1 MNNTIN
7 KLLLAGDKFMPEI
20 HLRQPQF
27 TYSACGPFTK
37 HEQRIQ
43 KFRETGDTNYIYKNE
58 LDKACFVHD
67 AAYSDSKDL
76 TKRTVADKILKNK
89 AFDIAK
95 DPKYYG
101 YQRGLASMVYKFFDS
116 KVASP
121 DKKSEGSGAKHVNTK
136 IIPKNEQL
144 ADEIHKPII
153 RKLKKRKVY
162 SAFKANIWGAIFDL
176 ADMQLL
182 SKYNKGIRFLL
193 CVIDIF
199 SKYVWVV
206 PLKDKK
212 GISIVKAFQIILKQ
226 SNRKP
231 NKIWVDK
238 GSEFYNAYFKKWL
251 RDNDIVMY
259 STHNEGKSVVAERFI
274 RTLKSKIYKYMTSIS
289 KNVYIDKLDDIVDEY
304 NNTYHTTI
312 KMKPADVKDNTY
324 INTDKK
330 INNKDPKFK
339 VGDHVRISK
348 YKNIFAK
355 GYMPNWSE
363 EVFFIKKVKNTVSW
377 TYVINDLNR
386 EEITGTF
393 YEKELQKT
401 NQEEFRIEKVIRRK
415 GDKLYVKWKVYNNS
429 FNSWIDKASLVQ
441 RT

>member
-7 KLLLAGDKFMPEI
+7 KLLLAGDKLMPEI

-76 TKRTVADKILKNK
+76 TKRTVSDKILNNK

-95 DPKYYG
+95 DPKYDG
-101 YQRGLASMVYKFFDS
+101 YQRGLASMVYTFFDS
-116 KVASP
+116 KVTSP
-121 DKKSEGSGAKHVNTK
+121 DKKSVGSGAKL
-136 IIPKNEQL
+136 IPQNEQL
-144 ADEIHKPII
+144 ADELHKRII
-153 RKLKKRKVY
+153 RKFKKRKVY
-162 SAFKANIWGAIFDL
+162 STFKDNIWGVDL

-193 CVIDIF
+193 CVTDIF
-199 SKYVWVV
+199 SKYAWVV

-212 GISIVKAFQIILKQ
+212 GISIVKAFQSILNK

-231 NKIWVDK
+231 NKIWVHK
-238 GSEFYNAYFKKWL
+238 SSQFYNAYFKKWL

-259 STHNEGKSVVAERFI
+259 STHNEEKSVVAERFI
-274 RTLKSKIYKYMTSIS
+274 RTRKSKICKYMTSIS
-289 KNVYIDKLDDIVDEY
+289 KNIYIDELDDIVDEY

-312 KMKPADVKDNTY
+312 KMKHIDVQDNTY
-324 INTDKK
+324 INADKE

-339 VGDHVRISK
+339 VGDRVRISK

-355 GYMPNWSE
+355 GYVPNWSE
-363 EVFFIKKVKNTVSW
+363 EVF
-377 TYVINDLNR
+377 VINDLNG

-415 GDKLYVKWKVYNNS
+415 GDKLYVKWKGYNNS
-429 FNSWIDKASLVQ
+429 FNIWIDKATLAQ